1 MQLSKTNIKLAKKS
15 TRLQV
20 RWFAHSV
27 CGHFGLW
34 PFRFVTVPVCS
45 RFGLW
50 PFRFVAVSVCGHS
63 GLWPFR
69 LVAFRSVAVSVCGL
83 FGFGRFGLWP
93 LWPETVHKTCQTYV
107 YMWLCTTKP
116 KKQSTSLGFFMVRL
130 RSSAGPTVG
139 IRSIRVNSTHP

>member
-1 MQLSKTNIKLAKKS
+1 MQLPKTNIKLAKKS

-50 PFRFVAVSVCGHS
+50 PFRFVAVSVCVYS

-69 LVAFRSVAVSVCGL
+69 LVAVSICGC
-83 FGFGRFGLWP
+83 FGLWP
-93 LWPETVHKTCQTYV
+93 FRFWPFRFVAVMTRNRAQDVPNIRVHVTMYNKAEKTVNFIV
-107 YMWLCTTKP
+107 
-116 KKQSTSLGFFMVRL
+116 FFMVRL
-130 RSSAGPTVG
+130 RSSVGPTVG
-139 IRSIRVNSTHP
+139 IRSVRVNSTHP